1 MFGPGRISSFDRMKK
16 SPLASILSIV
26 FIDLIGFGMI
36 IPILPLY
43 AQRFQA
49 TEWQIGL
56 LLASYSFMQFLASPV
71 LGWFSDRFGRKPV
84 LLCSLA
90 GSAAGYFLM
99 ANAASLT
106 ILFSARI
113 LAGVAGASVG
123 TASAYIADITPP
135 ENRSK
140 RIGLIG
146 AAFGVGF
153 VLGPAIGGILSHF
166 SVIAPFWFAG
176 ILSVLNAILM
186 WIVLPEPEGH
196 TARQKGPS
204 NLNDILEQA
213 GSWRLGVITITYFIA
228 IAGFAIVTVIYPQVS
243 NRRFGLNQSQ
253 ISYIFVMMGLI
264 GAAIQ
269 GGGIG
274 RLSKRFGDA
283 NLAITGFALMA
294 VSMMLMPL
302 AGSVPIFL
310 LFSAGLAIGNSLSQ
324 PTVNALASK
333 GASAALQGRVLG
345 IVQSAGSLGR
355 VFGPVIAGF
364 MLAGDHLRPNA
375 QYGNTPFLV
384 GGVIIAIAFGLATT
398 LRGQEPAVAER
409 PYPVEMDRK

>member
-1 MFGPGRISSFDRMKK
+1 MKK
-16 SPLASILSIV
+16 SPLVSILSIV

-43 AQRFQA
+43 ALRFQA

-71 LGWFSDRFGRKPV
+71 LGWFSDRYGRKPV
-84 LLCSLA
+84 LLCSLI
-90 GSAAGYFLM
+90 GSATGYILM
-99 ANAASLT
+99 ADATSLAM
-106 ILFSARI
+106 LFLARI

-146 AAFGVGF
+146 AAFGIGF
-153 VLGPAIGGILSHF
+153 VLGPAIGGLLSQW
-166 SVIAPFWFAG
+166 SVIAPFWFAAV
-176 ILSVLNAILM
+176 LSILNAVLM
-186 WIVLPEPEGH
+186 WIVLPEPDRH
-196 TARQKGPS
+196 AARQRGPV
-204 NLNDILEQA
+204 NLKQTFEEA
-213 GSWRLGVITITYFIA
+213 GSWRLGIVTITYFIA

-243 NRRFGLNQSQ
+243 HRRFELNQSQ
-253 ISYIFVMMGLI
+253 ISFIFVMFGLI

-274 RLSKRFGDA
+274 RLVKRFGDV
-283 NLAITGFALMA
+283 NLAIAGFAIMA
-294 VSMMLMPL
+294 ISMMMMPL
-302 AGSVPIFL
+302 AGSVPLFL
-310 LFSAGLAIGNSLSQ
+310 LFTAGLAVGNSLSQ
-324 PTVNALASK
+324 PTVNAIASK

-355 VFGPVIAGF
+355 VFGPVLAGF
-364 MLAGDHLRPNA
+364 LLTGDHLRQNV
-375 QYGNTPFLV
+375 QYGNTPFLA
-384 GGVIIAIAFGLATT
+384 GAIIMAIAFGLATT
-398 LRGQEPAVAER
+398 LRRPAPAKVIA
-409 PYPVEMDRK
+409 PSPVEAENK

>member
-1 MFGPGRISSFDRMKK
+1 MKR

-49 TEWQIGL
+49 TEWQIGI

-71 LGWFSDRFGRKPV
+71 LGWLSDRYGRKPV
-84 LLCSLA
+84 LLCSLV
-90 GSAAGYFLM
+90 GSAAGYLLM
-99 ANAASLT
+99 ANAASLGM
-106 ILFSARI
+106 LFAARI
-113 LAGVAGASVG
+113 LAGIAGASVG

-135 ENRSK
+135 QDRSK

-146 AAFGVGF
+146 AAFGIGF

-166 SVIAPFWFAG
+166 SVIAPFWFAA

-186 WIVLPEPEGH
+186 WIVLPEPERH
-196 TARQKGPS
+196 TARQKGP
-204 NLNDILEQA
+204 LKDTFEQA
-213 GSWRLGVITITYFIA
+213 GSWRLGVITVTYFIA

-243 NRRFGLNQSQ
+243 HRRFELDQSQ

-274 RLSKRFGDA
+274 RLAKRFGDA

-294 VSMMLMPL
+294 ASMMLMPF
-302 AGSVPIFL
+302 ASSVPIFL
-310 LFSAGLAIGNSLSQ
+310 LFSVGLAIGNSLSQ
-324 PTVNALASK
+324 PTVNAMASK

-345 IVQSAGSLGR
+345 VVQSAGSLGR

-364 MLAGDHLRPNA
+364 LLTGDHLRPNA

-384 GGVIIAIAFGLATT
+384 GGVIIALAFGLATT
-398 LRGQEPAVAER
+398 LRGSEPVTPEMPSPVAA
-409 PYPVEMDRK
+409 DKK

>member
-1 MFGPGRISSFDRMKK
+1 MKR

-49 TEWQIGL
+49 TEWQIGI

-71 LGWFSDRFGRKPV
+71 LGWLSDRYGRKPV
-84 LLCSLA
+84 LLCSLV
-90 GSAAGYFLM
+90 GSAAGYLLM
-99 ANAASLT
+99 ANAASLA
-106 ILFSARI
+106 ILFAARI
-113 LAGVAGASVG
+113 LAGIAGASVG

-135 ENRSK
+135 EDRSK

-146 AAFGVGF
+146 AAFGIGF

-166 SVIAPFWFAG
+166 SVIAPFWFAA

-186 WIVLPEPEGH
+186 WIVLPEPERH
-196 TARQKGPS
+196 TARQKGP
-204 NLNDILEQA
+204 LMDTFEQA
-213 GSWRLGVITITYFIA
+213 GSWRLGVITVTYFIA

-243 NRRFGLNQSQ
+243 LRRFELNQSQ

-274 RLSKRFGDA
+274 RLAKRFGDA
-283 NLAITGFALMA
+283 SLAIIGFALMA
-294 VSMMLMPL
+294 VSMMLMPF
-302 AGSVPIFL
+302 ASSVPVFL
-310 LFSAGLAIGNSLSQ
+310 LFSVGLAIGNSLSQ
-324 PTVNALASK
+324 PTVNAMASK

-345 IVQSAGSLGR
+345 VVQSAGSLGR

-364 MLAGDHLRPNA
+364 LLTGDHLRPNA

-384 GGVIIAIAFGLATT
+384 GGVIMAFAFGLATT
-398 LRGQEPAVAER
+398 LHRSEPVAREM
-409 PYPVEMDRK
+409 PSPVEADKK

>member
-1 MFGPGRISSFDRMKK
+1 MKK

-49 TEWQIGL
+49 TEWQIGI

-71 LGWFSDRFGRKPV
+71 LGWLSDRYGRKPV
-84 LLCSLA
+84 LLCSLV
-90 GSAAGYFLM
+90 GSAAGYLLM
-99 ANAASLT
+99 ANAESLGM
-106 ILFSARI
+106 LFAARI
-113 LAGVAGASVG
+113 LAGIAGASVG

-135 ENRSK
+135 QDRSK

-146 AAFGVGF
+146 AAFGIGF

-166 SVIAPFWFAG
+166 SVIAPFWFAA

-186 WIVLPEPEGH
+186 WIVLPEPERH
-196 TARQKGPS
+196 AASRKGPL
-204 NLNDILEQA
+204 NLKDIFEQS
-213 GSWRLGVITITYFIA
+213 GSWRLGIITITYFIA
-228 IAGFAIVTVIYPQVS
+228 IAGFAIVTVIFPQVS
-243 NRRFGLNQSQ
+243 HRRFELNQSQ

-274 RLSKRFGDA
+274 KLSKRFGDV
-283 NLAITGFALMA
+283 NLAITGFGLMA
-294 VSMMLMPL
+294 ASMMLMPF
-302 AGSVPIFL
+302 ASSVPLFL
-310 LFSAGLAIGNSLSQ
+310 LFSYGLAIGNSLSQ
-324 PTVNALASK
+324 PTVNAMASK

-345 IVQSAGSLGR
+345 VVQAAGSLGR
-355 VFGPVIAGF
+355 VFGPVIAGV
-364 MLAGDHLRPNA
+364 LLTGDHMRPNA

-384 GGVIIAIAFGLATT
+384 GGVIVAFAFGLATT
-398 LRGQEPAVAER
+398 LYRSEPAPAEM
-409 PYPVEMDRK
+409 PSPVGADKK